1 MSAIYIH
8 IPYCTRKCSYCNFF
22 IKTIIND
29 DKDLVEAI
37 INELFIRKDYLETQ
51 KINSIYL
58 GGGTPSILKD
68 SLLEKIFIAI
78 NHNYILSENTEVT
91 IECNPEDITKIK
103 LENFKKLGINR
114 ISIGV
119 QSFNNHDLIFLD
131 RSHNAEQAINAIEL
145 CKEMNFENISI
156 DLMYSLPNQNLSNWK
171 ENLNTALN
179 LDIQHISCY
188 SLTVK
193 EKTKLQKQIKQNKV
207 VVADD
212 ITSSEHFEILIEKCK
227 SQGFSQYEISNFCKN
242 NLYSKHNVSYWGNNS
257 YLGIGPSA
265 HSYNK
270 KSRQWNVSN
279 NRLYIHNLK
288 KNKLIFETEQLS
300 NKDLYNEY
308 IMKTLRTKWGS
319 NINYIEK
326 THGIKFVKHLNK
338 ETNKWRE
345 SGHLYNDKNK
355 ILLTNKGKFI
365 SDSVIS
371 DLFYT

>member
-1 MSAIYIH
+1 L
-8 IPYCTRKCSYCNFF
+8 
-22 IKTIIND
+22 ND
-29 DKDLVEAI
+29 ATDLVEAI
-37 INELFIRKDYLETQ
+37 INELVIRRDYLESQ

-68 SLLEKIFIAI
+68 ELLEKIFIAM

-103 LENFKKLGINR
+103 LKNFKKLGINR

-131 RSHNAEQAINAIEL
+131 RSHDAEQAINAIKL
-145 CKEMNFENISI
+145 CKKMNFENISI
-156 DLMYSLPNQNLSNWK
+156 DLMYSLPNQNLSNWE

-193 EKTKLQKQIKQNKV
+193 EKTKLQKQIKQNEV
-207 VVADD
+207 VIADD
-212 ITSSEHFEILIEKCK
+212 ITSAKHFEILIEKCK
-227 SQGFSQYEISNFCKN
+227 SHGFSQYEISNFCKD

-279 NRLYIHNLK
+279 NKLYIHNLK
-288 KNKLIFETEQLS
+288 ENKLIFETEKLS

-308 IMKTLRTKWGS
+308 IMKTLRTRWGS
-319 NINYIEK
+319 NIEYIEK
-326 THGIKFVKHLNK
+326 NHGRKFVKHLIK
-338 ETNKWRE
+338 ETTKWRE
-345 SGHLYNDKNK
+345 SGHLYNDKHK
-355 ILLTNKGKFI
+355 IFLTNRGKFI